1 MLKESTKKFYF
12 FAITLI
18 ALFILGGCVGES
30 STTPMAD
37 RRAKTYVD
45 PETGVNYIFY
55 STGDGGG
62 LSVRYRSDGSIYVSK
77 E

>member
-1 MLKESTKKFYF
+1 MLKEGRKNFCFSTV
-12 FAITLI
+12 AII

-37 RRAKTYVD
+37 RRARTYVD